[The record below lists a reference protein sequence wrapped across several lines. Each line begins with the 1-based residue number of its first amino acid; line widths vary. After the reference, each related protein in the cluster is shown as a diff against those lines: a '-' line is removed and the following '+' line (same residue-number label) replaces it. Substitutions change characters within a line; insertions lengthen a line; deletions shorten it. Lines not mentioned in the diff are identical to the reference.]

1 MKGRN
6 PGRHGRSIYMQGPSH
21 RIISPSIKEKSL
33 ILSEPDNYIYQ
44 STNLKNSMKVRVYF
58 CKEPDIE
65 IIMKCNKISRQALDT
80 IYDLVWE
87 SEFKNILNVG
97 RVWLKFKEE
106 DKPFGIS
113 LRDKRTHNKISLGD
127 IIQIDKAY
135 YMVNSVGARKVR
147 LVD

>member
-1 MKGRN
+1 
-6 PGRHGRSIYMQGPSH
+6 
-21 RIISPSIKEKSL
+21 
-33 ILSEPDNYIYQ
+33 
-44 STNLKNSMKVRVYF
+44 MKVRVYF
-58 CKEPDIE
+58 CKEPDIQV
-65 IIMKCNKISRQALDT
+65 IIKGNKIGRQALDT

-87 SEFKNILNVG
+87 GELKNILNVG

-113 LRDKRTHNKISLGD
+113 LRDKRTHSKISLGD
-127 IIQIDKAY
+127 IIQIDRDY